1 MRHGPLR
8 IENLIG
14 SVKRWAVDVFT
25 SNRRLSSQKRAK
37 NLTGVEPLQKQAQR
51 GSTKEIQQGKIIEWL
66 WHLKK
71 KGLSE
76 NSIYIYGQRIQQL
89 AKQCNVLDPEAVKE
103 IIAMAEYSATT
114 KAYDV
119 IVYSEFLKW
128 LKIEWDA
135 PIYKR
140 ERKIPFI
147 PLESE
152 LNELIAATGPK
163 TSTFLRLLKE
173 TGMRRGEA
181 ERLRWVDFDFERKIV
196 QVNNPEKGSNPRI
209 LPISNKL
216 IGMLQT
222 FQRRKER
229 VFSSSIHNVFYRQKK
244 RIAKKLGN
252 PRVLEIS
259 LHTFRHFKGTMLY
272 HQTHDPIHVQRVLG
286 HRDIKSTM
294 LYIQIEENLFQNQPD
309 EFHTATA
316 ATVKDACKLIEVGF
330 EYVTEISGTK
340 IFRKRK

>member
-1 MRHGPLR
+1 M
-8 IENLIG
+8 
-14 SVKRWAVDVFT
+14 A
-25 SNRRLSSQKRAK
+25 Q
-37 NLTGVEPLQKQAQR
+37 VETREKQVQR
-51 GSTKEIQQGKIIEWL
+51 GHTTQIQHGKIVEWL

-71 KGLSE
+71 KGLAE
-76 NSIYIYGQRIQQL
+76 NSIYIYGQRISQL
-89 AKQCNVLDPEAVKE
+89 AKKCNVLDPEAVKE
-103 IIAMAEYSATT
+103 TIAMAEYSVNT
-114 KAYDV
+114 KSYDV
-119 IVYSEFLKW
+119 IVYGEFLKW

-140 ERKIPFI
+140 ERKLPFI

-152 LNELIAATGPK
+152 LDQVIAATGLK
-163 TSTFLRLLKE
+163 TSVFLRLLKE

-181 ERLRWVDFDFERKIV
+181 ERLKWTDFDLERRIV
-196 QVNNPEKGSNPRI
+196 QVNAPEKGSNPRI

-222 FQRRKER
+222 FQRKRET
-229 VFSSSIHNVFYRQKK
+229 VFSSSLHNVFYRQKK
-244 RIAKKLGN
+244 GIAKKLGN
-252 PRVLEIS
+252 PRILEIS

-294 LYIQIEENLFQNQPD
+294 LYIQIEESLFQNAED
-309 EFHTATA
+309 EFHSATA
-316 ATVKDACKLIEVGF
+316 ATVKDTCKLVEAGF